1 MAAWRAMSKKSISA
15 IDAEV
20 SEEIRRGLVNSLFAD
35 SRSLVSGSVLSVTCG
50 VICAYIAH
58 SWIAWLIGAAMFVV
72 TAIRLRLLQ
81 MHHNYVRQH
90 GMIEALRYERAYVFG
105 ATAYLLCNGAL
116 VLWALEAT
124 DDRFLLLLTFFVA
137 LLNALSIALRNFAIQ
152 YGVVPQ
158 IAAVTIPFAIGL
170 ASRGGWFLVL
180 AFLMGPTSLFIY
192 SSAARLRNILLSEM
206 AYRRQSDLIA
216 EQFDFA
222 INNMSHGM
230 CMISSDM
237 KILVSNGKFAQFLG
251 LPATRGIENANFKTL
266 LRLGTRTGA
275 LSQENGFRVLNA
287 FATSYATEGETNLQ
301 IENSTGSVC
310 ELTLRH
316 NSKGG
321 WVVVVQDVTEKRQ
334 AERVIY
340 RMAHFDAVT
349 NLQNRPSFEIALTEA
364 LAAARTTGDRTEVLF
379 LDLDGFK
386 QVNDTLG
393 HKIGDR
399 VLVGAGARLS
409 DIAGP
414 KDLIARWGGDEF
426 VILRRSVQAG
436 VEVETFADQI
446 IAELSRPSL
455 IEGSEIAV
463 GASIGIAVAIGGD
476 STSDLVLQQADMA
489 LYEAKRGG
497 RGRYRVYEEAM
508 SASALAR
515 RLLELDLHTALASGA
530 FELHYQPIVNLETQA
545 IVSFEALARWKHP
558 MRGQVSP
565 ALFVPI
571 LEDLNL
577 MTAFGGWALQRA
589 CNDAAKWPRN
599 VRVGVNVSTKQ
610 LESDN
615 LYDAVVRALQN
626 SGLAPH
632 RLELEITETA
642 LLGGNDV
649 VEKTLARV
657 RALGVK
663 IALDDFGTGYSSLS
677 HLMRLPLDKVKIDQ
691 TFTQK
696 LGKDRKARVLIEN
709 IARLSSQ
716 LGMVVT
722 VEGIETREQLDQVRS
737 IDAIEEGQGYLF
749 SKPLSLEAVELLFPP
764 GARREVA

>member
-1 MAAWRAMSKKSISA
+1 MSDKRNSAPDASIS
-15 IDAEV
+15 D
-20 SEEIRRGLVNSLFAD
+20 EIRRGLVNALFAD
-35 SRSLVSGSVLSVTCG
+35 SRSMLPGSAVAAACAILCANLAQAWTPGCIGIATLVTTLV
-50 VICAYIAH
+50 
-58 SWIAWLIGAAMFVV
+58 
-72 TAIRLRLLQ
+72 RLRLARL
-81 MHHNYVRQH
+81 HDKRVRNRSEFEVGRFERIYV
-90 GMIEALRYERAYVFG
+90 LG
-105 ATAYLLCNGAL
+105 ATAYMLCNGAL
-116 VLWALEAT
+116 AFWAFTASDDAFVLTLI
-124 DDRFLLLLTFFVA
+124 FLVVLT
-137 LLNALSIALRNFAIQ
+137 NAISIAIRSFAVR
-152 YGVVPQ
+152 YGVGLQV
-158 IAAVTIPFAIGL
+158 AAITTPMAIGFGI
-170 ASRGGWFLVL
+170 RGGWFWLLAVL
-180 AFLMGPTSLFIY
+180 TGLLALFIVW
-192 SSAARLRNILLSEM
+192 SAARLRNILLSEM
-206 AYRRQSDLIA
+206 AYRRRSDFIA
-216 EQFDFA
+216 DQFDFA

-230 CMISSDM
+230 CMVSADM
-237 KILVSNGKFAQFLG
+237 KILVSNGKFAEFFG
-251 LPATRGIENANFKTL
+251 LPGNRRIENANFRTL

-275 LSQENGFRVLNA
+275 LSKEDGVRVLNA
-287 FATSYATEGETNLQ
+287 FATSYALEGEANLQ
-301 IENSTGSVC
+301 IENSSGSVC
-310 ELTLRH
+310 ELTLKH
-316 NSKGG
+316 NSNGG

-334 AERVIY
+334 AERVIH

-349 NLQNRPSFEIALTEA
+349 NLQNRPSFEIALAEA

-393 HKIGDR
+393 HKTGDR

-414 KDLIARWGGDEF
+414 RDLIARWGGDEF
-426 VILRRSVQAG
+426 VILRRSVQG
-436 VEVETFADQI
+436 EVDVETFANQI
-446 IAELSRPSL
+446 ITELSRPSL
-455 IEGSEIAV
+455 IEGSAVAV
-463 GASIGIAVAIGGD
+463 GASIGIAVVIGGD
-476 STSDLVLQQADMA
+476 ATSDLVLQQADMA

-497 RGRYRVYEEAM
+497 RGRYRIYEEAM

-530 FELHYQPIVNLETQA
+530 FELHYQPIVNLETRA

-558 MRGQVSP
+558 LRGQVSP

-589 CNDAAKWPRN
+589 CSDAAKWPHN

-626 SGLAPH
+626 SGLAPD

-657 RALGVK
+657 RGLGVR

-691 TFTQK
+691 AFTQK

-722 VEGIETREQLDQVRS
+722 VEGIETKEQLEQVRS

-764 GARREVA
+764 GDRRNVA

>member
-1 MAAWRAMSKKSISA
+1 MSDESNSATDSEIS
-15 IDAEV
+15 DEV
-20 SEEIRRGLVNSLFAD
+20 RRGLLNALFAD
-35 SRSLVSGSVLSVTCG
+35 SRSMLPGS
-50 VICAYIAH
+50 A
-58 SWIAWLIGAAMFVV
+58 V
-72 TAIRLRLLQ
+72 TALCAVLCAIMAHAWIPGFIGFTALAVTIVRVRLANSHRKRVD
-81 MHHNYVRQH
+81 MKTNIDVARFERIYVL
-90 GMIEALRYERAYVFG
+90 GTIVYVF
-105 ATAYLLCNGAL
+105 CSGAL
-116 VLWALEAT
+116 ACWACIASDSAFMLM
-124 DDRFLLLLTFFVA
+124 LTFSLA
-137 LLNALSIALRNFAIQ
+137 LTNALSIAVRNFAIR
-152 YGVVPQ
+152 YGVGLQV
-158 IAAVTIPFAIGL
+158 AAVTIPLAIGC
-170 ASRGGWFLVL
+170 ATRGGWFWLI
-180 AFLMGPTSLFIY
+180 AGLMWPLSWFTY
-192 SSAARLRNILLSEM
+192 SSAVRLRNILLSEM

-230 CMISSDM
+230 CMISAEM
-237 KILVSNGKFAQFLG
+237 KILVSNGKFAEFFG
-251 LPATRGIENANFKTL
+251 LPANKRIENANFRTL
-266 LRLGTRTGA
+266 LRLGSRTGA
-275 LSQENGFRVLNA
+275 LSKEDGLRVLNA
-287 FATSYATEGETNLQ
+287 FATSYANEGETNLQ
-301 IENSTGSVC
+301 IENSTGTVC
-310 ELTLRH
+310 DLTLKH
-316 NSKGG
+316 NSNGG

-349 NLQNRPSFEIALTEA
+349 NLQNRPAFEIALSEA
-364 LAAARTTGDRTEVLF
+364 LAAARITGDRTEVLF

-414 KDLIARWGGDEF
+414 RDLIARWGGDEF
-426 VILRRSVQAG
+426 VILRRSVRGGAG
-436 VEVETFADQI
+436 VEAFADQI
-446 IAELSRPSL
+446 IAELSRPSS
-455 IEGSEIAV
+455 IDGSEVAV

-476 STSDLVLQQADMA
+476 ATSELVLQQADMA

-558 MRGQVSP
+558 MRGHVSP

-589 CNDAAKWPRN
+589 CSDAAKWPRN

-615 LYDAVVRALQN
+615 LYDAVVRALQS
-626 SGLAPH
+626 SGLAPQ

-722 VEGIETREQLDQVRS
+722 VEGIETKEQLDQVGS

-749 SKPLSLEAVELLFPP
+749 SKALSLEAVELLFPP
-764 GARREVA
+764 GDRRNVA

>member
-1 MAAWRAMSKKSISA
+1 MSDKRNSAPDASIS
-15 IDAEV
+15 DEV
-20 SEEIRRGLVNSLFAD
+20 RRGLVNALFAD
-35 SRSLVSGSVLSVTCG
+35 SRSMLPGS
-50 VICAYIAH
+50 A
-58 SWIAWLIGAAMFVV
+58 V
-72 TAIRLRLLQ
+72 TAACGILCAILTQAWTPAFIGVATLVAVLVRVRLAHLHGKRVRKKSEFAVGRFERI
-81 MHHNYVRQH
+81 YV
-90 GMIEALRYERAYVFG
+90 LG
-105 ATAYLLCNGAL
+105 ATTYMLCNGAL
-116 VLWALEAT
+116 AFWAFTAS
-124 DDRFLLLLTFFVA
+124 DDAFILTLTFLVV
-137 LLNALSIALRNFAIQ
+137 LTNAISIAIRSFAVR
-152 YGVVPQ
+152 YGVGLQV
-158 IAAVTIPFAIGL
+158 AAITIPMAIGFGI
-170 ASRGGWFLVL
+170 RGGWFWLL
-180 AFLMGPTSLFIY
+180 AGLTALLSLFIVW
-192 SSAARLRNILLSEM
+192 SAARLRNILLSEM
-206 AYRRQSDLIA
+206 AYRRRSDLIA
-216 EQFDFA
+216 DQFDFA

-230 CMISSDM
+230 CMVSADM
-237 KILVSNGKFAQFLG
+237 KILVSNGKFAEFFG
-251 LPATRGIENANFKTL
+251 LPANKQMGDTNFKTL

-275 LSQENGFRVLNA
+275 LSKEDGLRVLNA
-287 FATSYATEGETNLQ
+287 FATSYAIEGEANLQ

-310 ELTLRH
+310 ELTLKH
-316 NSKGG
+316 NSNGG

-349 NLQNRPSFEIALTEA
+349 NLQNRPAFEIALTEA
-364 LAAARTTGDRTEVLF
+364 LAAARTSGDRTEVLF

-393 HKIGDR
+393 HKTGDR

-414 KDLIARWGGDEF
+414 MDLIARWGGDEF
-426 VILRRSVQAG
+426 VILRRSAQGG
-436 VEVETFADQI
+436 VDVENFANQI
-446 IAELSRPSL
+446 ITELSRPSL
-455 IEGSEIAV
+455 IEGSAVAV
-463 GASIGIAVAIGGD
+463 GASIGIAVVIGGD
-476 STSDLVLQQADMA
+476 ATSDLVLQQADMA

-497 RGRYRVYEEAM
+497 RGRYRIYEEAM

-530 FELHYQPIVNLETQA
+530 FELHYQPIVNLETRE

-558 MRGQVSP
+558 LRGQVSP

-571 LEDLNL
+571 LEELNL

-589 CNDAAKWPRN
+589 CSDAAKWPHN

-626 SGLAPH
+626 SGLAPD

-657 RALGVK
+657 RALGVR
-663 IALDDFGTGYSSLS
+663 IALDDFGTGFSSLS

-722 VEGIETREQLDQVRS
+722 VEGIETKEQLEQVRS

-764 GARREVA
+764 GDRRNVA

>member
-1 MAAWRAMSKKSISA
+1 MSRELNPA
-15 IDAEV
+15 GDARIT
-20 SEEIRRGLVNSLFAD
+20 EEMRRGLVNSLFAD
-35 SRSLVSGSVLSVTCG
+35 SRSMLPGSVVTTLCAFACAILAHAWIPWFIGLATLVVTC
-50 VICAYIAH
+50 V
-58 SWIAWLIGAAMFVV
+58 
-72 TAIRLRLLQ
+72 RLRLSHL
-81 MHHNYVRQH
+81 HEERDKWNGAVEIRRVERIYV
-90 GMIEALRYERAYVFG
+90 LG
-105 ATAYLLCNGAL
+105 ATLYLFCNGAL
-116 VLWALEAT
+116 ACWAFTAT
-124 DDRFLLLLTFFVA
+124 DDAFILTLTFLVA
-137 LLNALSIALRNFAIQ
+137 LTNAISIAIRNFAVG
-152 YGVVPQ
+152 YGVGLQVG
-158 IAAVTIPFAIGL
+158 ACMIPVAIGFGL
-170 ASRGGWFLVL
+170 RGGWFLIL
-180 AFLMGPTSLFIY
+180 AGLVGPLCLFIR

-206 AYRRQSDLIA
+206 SYRRRSDFIA
-216 EQFDFA
+216 DQFDFA

-230 CMISSDM
+230 CMVSAEM
-237 KILVSNGKFAQFLG
+237 KILVSNGKFAEFFR
-251 LPATRGIENANFKTL
+251 LPRDKRIENANFRSL
-266 LRLGTRTGA
+266 LRLGTRTGT
-275 LSQENGFRVLNA
+275 LSKEDGLRVLNA

-310 ELTLRH
+310 DLTLRH

-349 NLQNRPSFEIALTEA
+349 NLQNRPAFEIALTEA

-409 DIAGP
+409 NIAGP

-426 VILRRSVQAG
+426 VILRRSVQG
-436 VEVETFADQI
+436 GLDVETFADQI
-446 IAELSRPSL
+446 IAELSGPSL
-455 IEGSEIAV
+455 IEGSEVAV
-463 GASIGIAVAIGGD
+463 GASIGIAVVIGGD
-476 STSDLVLQQADMA
+476 ATSDLVLQQADMA

-530 FELHYQPIVNLETQA
+530 FELHYQPIVNLETGA

-589 CNDAAKWPRN
+589 CSDAAKWPRN

-615 LYDAVVRALQN
+615 LYDAVARALQS

-691 TFTQK
+691 SFTQK

-722 VEGIETREQLDQVRS
+722 VEGIETKEQLDQVRS

-749 SKPLSLEAVELLFPP
+749 SKALSLEAVEQLFPP
-764 GARREVA
+764 GDRRNVA

>member
-1 MAAWRAMSKKSISA
+1 MSKDSSLA
-15 IDAEV
+15 TDANI

-35 SRSLVSGSVLSVTCG
+35 SRSLLPGLSATAA
-50 VICAYIAH
+50 CAFVGANLDH
-58 SWIAWLIGAAMFVV
+58 SWTAWAIGVATIIVVFV
-72 TAIRLRLLQ
+72 RLQLVHL
-81 MHHNYVRQH
+81 HDASVRQ
-90 GMIEALRYERAYVFG
+90 GREIEIRRYERYERIYVLG
-105 ATAYLLCNGAL
+105 ATAYLLCNGMLACWAFTSSNNAF
-116 VLWALEAT
+116 VLM
-124 DDRFLLLLTFFVA
+124 LTLSVA
-137 LLNALSIALRNFAIQ
+137 LMNALSIAVRNFAIR
-152 YGVVPQ
+152 YGVGLQV
-158 IAAVTIPFAIGL
+158 AAVTIPLAIGF
-170 ASRGGWFLVL
+170 AFRGGLFWVL
-180 AFLMGPTSLFIY
+180 AALMWPLSLFIV
-192 SSAARLRNILLSEM
+192 SSATRLRNILLSEM

-230 CMISSDM
+230 CMMSAEM
-237 KILVSNGKFAQFLG
+237 NILVSNGKFAEFFG
-251 LPATRGIENANFKTL
+251 LPANKRIEDANFKTL
-266 LRLGTRTGA
+266 LRMGTRTGA
-275 LSQENGFRVLNA
+275 LSKEDAFRVLNA
-287 FATSYATEGETNLQ
+287 LATSYAVEGETNLQ
-301 IENSTGSVC
+301 IETSGGNVC
-310 ELTLRH
+310 DLTLRH

-364 LAAARTTGDRTEVLF
+364 LAAARTSGGRTEVLF

-414 KDLIARWGGDEF
+414 MDLIARWGGDEF
-426 VILRRSVQAG
+426 VILRRSVQGG
-436 VEVETFADQI
+436 VDVETFANQI

-455 IEGSEIAV
+455 IEGSAVAV
-463 GASIGIAVAIGGD
+463 GASIGIAVDIGGEA
-476 STSDLVLQQADMA
+476 TSDLVLQQADMA

-530 FELHYQPIVNLETQA
+530 FELHYQPIVNLETRA

-558 MRGQVSP
+558 LRGQVSP

-571 LEDLNL
+571 LEELNL

-589 CNDAAKWPRN
+589 CSDAASWPRN

-615 LYDAVVRALQN
+615 LYEAVARALQS

-657 RALGVK
+657 RSLGVR
-663 IALDDFGTGYSSLS
+663 IALDDFGTGFSSLS

-722 VEGIETREQLDQVRS
+722 VEGIETKEQLDQVRS

-749 SKPLSLEAVELLFPP
+749 SKSLSLEAVELLFPP
-764 GARREVA
+764 GDRRNVA

>member
-1 MAAWRAMSKKSISA
+1 MSDKRNSAPDASIS
-15 IDAEV
+15 D
-20 SEEIRRGLVNSLFAD
+20 EIRRGLVNALFAD
-35 SRSLVSGSVLSVTCG
+35 SRSMLPGSAVAAACAILCANLAQAWTPGFIGIATLVTTLV
-50 VICAYIAH
+50 
-58 SWIAWLIGAAMFVV
+58 
-72 TAIRLRLLQ
+72 RLRLARL
-81 MHHNYVRQH
+81 HDKRVRNRSEFEVGRFERIYV
-90 GMIEALRYERAYVFG
+90 LG
-105 ATAYLLCNGAL
+105 ATAYMLCNGAL
-116 VLWALEAT
+116 AFWAFTASDDAFVLTLI
-124 DDRFLLLLTFFVA
+124 FLVVLT
-137 LLNALSIALRNFAIQ
+137 NAISIAIRSFAVR
-152 YGVVPQ
+152 YGVGLQV
-158 IAAVTIPFAIGL
+158 AAITTPMAIGFGI
-170 ASRGGWFLVL
+170 RGGWFWLLAVL
-180 AFLMGPTSLFIY
+180 TGLLALFIVW
-192 SSAARLRNILLSEM
+192 SAARLRNILLSEM
-206 AYRRQSDLIA
+206 AYRRRSDFIA
-216 EQFDFA
+216 DQFDFA

-230 CMISSDM
+230 CMVSADM
-237 KILVSNGKFAQFLG
+237 KILVSNGKFAEFFG
-251 LPATRGIENANFKTL
+251 LPGNRRIENANFRTL

-275 LSQENGFRVLNA
+275 LSKEDGVRVLNA
-287 FATSYATEGETNLQ
+287 FATSYALEGEANLQ
-301 IENSTGSVC
+301 IENSSGSVC
-310 ELTLRH
+310 ELTLKH
-316 NSKGG
+316 NSNGG

-334 AERVIY
+334 AERVIH

-349 NLQNRPSFEIALTEA
+349 NLQNRPSFEIALAEA

-393 HKIGDR
+393 HKTGDR

-414 KDLIARWGGDEF
+414 RDLIARWGGDEF
-426 VILRRSVQAG
+426 VILRRSVQG
-436 VEVETFADQI
+436 EVDVETFANQI
-446 IAELSRPSL
+446 ITELSRPSL
-455 IEGSEIAV
+455 IEGSAVAV
-463 GASIGIAVAIGGD
+463 GASIGIAVVIGGD
-476 STSDLVLQQADMA
+476 ATSDLVLQQADMA

-497 RGRYRVYEEAM
+497 RGRYRIYEEAM

-530 FELHYQPIVNLETQA
+530 FELHYQPIVNLETRA

-558 MRGQVSP
+558 LRGQVSP

-589 CNDAAKWPRN
+589 CSDAAKWPHN

-626 SGLAPH
+626 SGLAPD

-657 RALGVK
+657 RGLGVR

-691 TFTQK
+691 AFTQK

-722 VEGIETREQLDQVRS
+722 VEGIETKEQLEQVRS

-764 GARREVA
+764 GDRRNVA

>member
-1 MAAWRAMSKKSISA
+1 MSKKSISV

-35 SRSLVSGSVLSVTCG
+35 SRSHVSGSVLSVTCG

-58 SWIAWLIGAAMFVV
+58 SWTAWLIGAAMFVI
-72 TAIRLRLLQ
+72 TAVRLRLVH
-81 MHHNYVRQH
+81 MHHKHVRQH

-105 ATAYLLCNGAL
+105 ATSYLLCNGAL
-116 VLWALEAT
+116 VLWALEST
-124 DDRFLLLLTFFVA
+124 DDRFLLMLTFFVA
-137 LLNALSIALRNFAIQ
+137 LLNALSIGLRNFAIR
-152 YGVVPQ
+152 YWVGPQ
-158 IAAVTIPFAIGL
+158 IASVTIPLAIGF

-180 AFLMGPTSLFIY
+180 AALMGPTYLFIY

-206 AYRRQSDLIA
+206 AYRRRSDFIA
-216 EQFDFA
+216 DQFDFA

-230 CMISSDM
+230 CMMSAEM
-237 KILVSNGKFAQFLG
+237 KILVSNGKFAEFFG
-251 LPATRGIENANFKTL
+251 LPANKRIENANFKTL
-266 LRLGTRTGA
+266 LRLATRTGA
-275 LSQENGFRVLNA
+275 LSKADGVRLLKA
-287 FATSYATEGETNLQ
+287 LATSYAVEGETNLQ
-301 IENSTGSVC
+301 IETLAGSVC
-310 ELTLRH
+310 DLTLKH

-349 NLQNRPSFEIALTEA
+349 NLQNRAAFEIVLTET
-364 LAAARTTGDRTEVLF
+364 LAAARVSGDRTEVLF

-414 KDLIARWGGDEF
+414 SDLIARWGGDEF
-426 VILRRSVQAG
+426 VILRRSVHGG
-436 VEVETFADQI
+436 VDVGTFAGQI
-446 IAELSRPSL
+446 IAELSRPSM
-455 IEGSEIAV
+455 IEGSKVAV
-463 GASIGIAVAIGGD
+463 GASIGIAVAMGGD
-476 STSDLVLQQADMA
+476 VTSDLILQQADMA

-497 RGRYRVYEEAM
+497 RGRYRVYEDAM

-515 RLLELDLHTALASGA
+515 RLLELDLHSALASGT
-530 FELHYQPIVNLETQA
+530 FELHYQPIVNLETQV

-558 MRGQVSP
+558 TRGQVSP
-565 ALFVPI
+565 AIFVPI

-589 CNDAAKWPRN
+589 CIDAAKWPRS
-599 VRVGVNVSTKQ
+599 VRIGVNVSTKQ

-615 LYDAVVRALQN
+615 LYEAVLRALQI
-626 SGLAPH
+626 SGLDPH

-642 LLGGNDV
+642 LLSGNDV

-657 RALGVK
+657 RSLGVK
-663 IALDDFGTGYSSLS
+663 IALDDFGTGFSSLS

-722 VEGIETREQLDQVRS
+722 VEGIETKEQLDQVRS
-737 IDAIEEGQGYLF
+737 LDTIAEGQGYLF
-749 SKPLSLEAVELLFPP
+749 SRPLTLEAVEQLFPH
-764 GARREVA
+764 GQHRNVA